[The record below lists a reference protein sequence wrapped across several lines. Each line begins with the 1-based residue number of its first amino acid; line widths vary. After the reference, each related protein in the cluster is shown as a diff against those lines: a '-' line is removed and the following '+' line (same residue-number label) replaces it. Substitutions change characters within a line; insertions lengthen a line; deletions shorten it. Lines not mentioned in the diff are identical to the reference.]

1 MDIKNLFGAMNQ
13 VQTKMEAVKKQM
25 DQLTVTKETGAGLVR
40 VTMSGTKKL
49 CAISID
55 ENLFN
60 KKDRQMVQDLIVG
73 AVNLA
78 LEEVDDKIQ
87 AVIQE
92 HAAML

>member
-40 VTMSGTKKL
+40 VTVNGAKKL

-60 KKDRQMVQDLIVG
+60 KADRQMVQDLIVG

-92 HAAML
+92 HATML

>member
-1 MDIKNLFGAMNQ
+1 MDIKNLFGAMNE
-13 VQTKMEAVKKQM
+13 VQAKMEGVKKQL
-25 DQLTVTKETGAGLVR
+25 DQLTVTKETGAGLVQ
-40 VTMSGTKKL
+40 VTVNGSKKV

-55 ENLFN
+55 EKLLN
-60 KKDRQMVQDLIVG
+60 KTDRQMVQDLIIG

-78 LEEVDDKIQ
+78 LEEVDHKIQ

>member
-1 MDIKNLFGAMNQ
+1 
-13 VQTKMEAVKKQM
+13 
-25 DQLTVTKETGAGLVR
+25 
-40 VTMSGTKKL
+40 
-49 CAISID
+49 
-55 ENLFN
+55 
-60 KKDRQMVQDLIVG
+60 MVQDLIVG